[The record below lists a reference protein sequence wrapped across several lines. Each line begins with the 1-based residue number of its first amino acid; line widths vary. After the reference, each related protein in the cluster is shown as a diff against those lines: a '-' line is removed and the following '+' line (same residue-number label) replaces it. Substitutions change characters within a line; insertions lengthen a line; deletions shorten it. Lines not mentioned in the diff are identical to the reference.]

1 MANVLWISTEE
12 QSSNVLKIGV
22 EIVAQGFIEALY
34 LYLFMLKKSREHLP
48 LFRQVSTAKDSLKP

>member
-1 MANVLWISTEE
+1 MFIRVVLWISTEE

-34 LYLFMLKKSREHLP
+34 HMFMTKLS
-48 LFRQVSTAKDSLKP
+48 KDSLKPLKP

>member
-34 LYLFMLKKSREHLP
+34 LYLFMLNTCRNKIPKR
-48 LFRQVSTAKDSLKP
+48 

>member
-34 LYLFMLKKSREHLP
+34 LYLFMLN
-48 LFRQVSTAKDSLKP
+48 